1 MRRYG
6 VGGSLWREHP
16 GLPAKPV
23 IHWQV
28 LNEVNGPD
36 QWGGPPSAAGY
47 ANFLKLTAWAIRGTD
62 PNAKVVLAGLG
73 EKMPVWLRAYLPALY
88 RQPGFRRRLR
98 RNGR

>member
-6 VGGSLWREHP
+6 VGGALWREHP

-28 LNEVNGPD
+28 LNEVNGPTS
-36 QWGGPPSAAGY
+36 GEAPSAAGY
-47 ANFLKLTAWAIRGTD
+47 ADFLKLTASAIRGTD

-73 EKMPVWLRAYLPALY
+73 EKMPSGCATTCPRSTGSPVSLPTST
-88 RQPGFRRRLR
+88 
-98 RNGR
+98 